1 MNGRNFEFDEQGKS
15 NYDYGYPNI
24 IIYQPTN
31 EYALQEHYYINDY
44 PVYSDNISN
53 YQNEEKTRAKT
64 NEEDCSKKGDEKK
77 NINNLINNNLIPLN
91 SLKFEE
97 IKSSKK
103 KCGRKRKRA
112 NSVSDKIE
120 HNKFSDDNI
129 RRKCKHLVLK
139 NVLNFLN
146 KIIKRTYNGN
156 IGQGIFK
163 KELQTLNQSQKS
175 DARINFNKDFLTKN
189 LGEIFSDTIS
199 GRYTNFTPKH
209 NKVLIEKLKNEND
222 ENKKIFFN
230 KIFNITFLQ
239 CLRHFRGELYIDEL
253 NGLKTFNQIKDDI
266 LKKYP
271 EDGEEYI
278 EILDYY
284 LQNYEEIINNKKAR
298 KLRKVNKQ

>member
-31 EYALQEHYYINDY
+31 EYAIQEQYYMNDY
-44 PVYSDNISN
+44 PIYNDNISN
-53 YQNEEKTRAKT
+53 FQNEEKTRLKT
-64 NEEDCSKKGDEKK
+64 NQEDYSKKEDKK
-77 NINNLINNNLIPLN
+77 NIIQNINNLNLLNNE
-91 SLKFEE
+91 KFEE
-97 IKSSKK
+97 ITNSKK
-103 KCGRKRKRA
+103 KCGRKRNRT
-112 NSVSDKIE
+112 NSTGDKIE

-139 NVLNFLN
+139 NLLDFLN
-146 KIIKRTYNGN
+146 EIIKNIYNGN

-175 DARINFNKDFLTKN
+175 DARINFNKDFITKN

-199 GRYTNFTPKH
+199 GRYTNFSPNH
-209 NKVLIEKLKNEND
+209 NKILIEKLKNEND
-222 ENKKIFFN
+222 ENKKIYFN

-239 CLRHFRGELYIDEL
+239 CLKHFRGELFINEL

-271 EDGEEYI
+271 DDGEEYI

-298 KLRKVNKQ
+298 KLRKENKQ